1 MSEKTNQK
9 HTPLADG
16 ATVVVIGG
24 GPAGALFSV
33 HLLRRSQQLQRHAK
47 VVVIER
53 RRQKFSHNGGCSTA
67 GLQGCN
73 CCAGGL
79 SPRLNDVLHRLNLQL
94 PEEVVQSQ
102 IHSIT
107 VQGYWKNIELQ
118 VPDGREMV
126 SVFRGARPASRPD
139 RQHNFD
145 AVLLERALA
154 EGATLISGEVIDVEY
169 AERGRPLVRFRT
181 DGAERKLEADF
192 VVFAGGVN
200 EAAETV
206 GSKPSLTR
214 VLRRLAPDY
223 RPPRLRPALIFEL
236 ESPPGVAPNLEGHL
250 HFVEYGSASLQLEM
264 CSLLPKRGYITVV
277 LVGPSIDTLPGVK
290 GNQRIIHEFLE
301 LPHIRHLLLPGTQLR
316 TACVCNPRLVVGSA
330 RQPFADRVAAIG
342 DMATARLYKDGI
354 LSAHYT
360 ASALAETLLDRGV
373 DRRSL
378 EEGYA
383 PTIRSFRRD
392 NRFAALVFFL
402 HRVVFSSS
410 VLSRVLYQAVITERK
425 ASIAEHRRLEQIL
438 WKIASGDD
446 RYETTFRAMIHPAT
460 LWLILSGGLAITLR
474 NYLTECFFHLRWE
487 GFGRFTTGVAKE
499 QFETKRAVFRR
510 ELAECQVEV
519 PDPLEFERMY
529 TIRIRGTCPA
539 VLRQLGRFGETDRG
553 YFLPRWVRI
562 RRILGQANEV
572 GCVICYEVFARR
584 FSFDV
589 KLERIAEGHLLI
601 YRVQNGFARGGVMFF
616 EVEPAGEQLCN
627 LSIYVAFRFQRG
639 RTAITR
645 LLWWFF
651 QHLFP
656 AFVHDVIWNHSLCQL
671 KTIAETDTK
680 GKHNWGTR
688 NIADATGSG
697 FKM

>member
-1 MSEKTNQK
+1 MSDYTNHK
-9 HTPLADG
+9 STPLEDQ

-24 GPAGALFSV
+24 GPAGSLFSL
-33 HLLRRSQQLQRHAK
+33 HLLRRSCQLHRHVK
-47 VVVIER
+47 VMVIER
-53 RRQKFSHNGGCSTA
+53 RRQNLSQNGGCSTA

-73 CCAGGL
+73 CCAGGI
-79 SPRLNDVLHRLNLQL
+79 SPRLNDVLHGLNLRL
-94 PEEVVQSQ
+94 PEEVIQNR

-126 SVFRGARPASRPD
+126 SVFRGMQPASRPD

-154 EGATLISGEVIDVEY
+154 EGAALISGEVVDVEY
-169 AERGRPLVRFRT
+169 REGGRPVVRICAE
-181 DGAERKLEADF
+181 GAEKKLEADF
-192 VVFAGGVN
+192 VVFAAGVN
-200 EAAETV
+200 EAADSL
-206 GSKPSLTR
+206 GSRPSLAR
-214 VLRRLAPDY
+214 VFRRLVPDY

-236 ESPPGVAPNLEGHL
+236 ESPRGVAPNLEGHL
-250 HFVEYGSASLQLEM
+250 HFVEYGSATLKLEM

-277 LVGPSIDTLPGVK
+277 LVGPSIDALPGLA

-330 RQPFADRVAAIG
+330 RQPFGDRVAAIG

-383 PTIRSFRRD
+383 PTIRNFRRD

-410 VLSRVLYQAVITERK
+410 VLSRILYQAVITERK
-425 ASIAEHRRLEQIL
+425 TSVAEHRRLEQIL

-446 RYETTFRAMIHPAT
+446 RYEATFLAMIHPAT
-460 LWLILSGGLAITLR
+460 LWSILSGGLAITLR
-474 NYLTECFFHLRWE
+474 NYLTECFFHLKWE

-510 ELAECQVEV
+510 ELAECDVEV
-519 PDPLEFERMY
+519 PEPLEFERMY
-529 TIRIRGTCPA
+529 TIRIRATCA
-539 VLRQLGRFGETDRG
+539 DVLRQLGRFGEADRG

-562 RRILGQANEV
+562 RRIQGQANEV
-572 GCVICYEVFARR
+572 GCVIRYEVFADR

-589 KLERIAEGHLLI
+589 QLERIAEGHLLI
-601 YRVQNGFARGGVMFF
+601 YRVQDGFARGGVMFF
-616 EVEPAGEQLCN
+616 EVEPAGEQFCN

-639 RTAITR
+639 QTAITQ
-645 LLWWFF
+645 LWWWFF
-651 QHLFP
+651 QRLFP
-656 AFVHDVIWNHSLCQL
+656 AFVHDVLWNHSLCQF
-671 KTIAETDTK
+671 KTIAE
-680 GKHNWGTR
+680 
-688 NIADATGSG
+688 ADVRGEAQGGHTEDR
-697 FKM
+697 

>member
-1 MSEKTNQK
+1 MSDHTSQK
-9 HTPLADG
+9 RTPLEDG

-24 GPAGALFSV
+24 GPAGALFSI
-33 HLLRRSQQLQRHAK
+33 HLLRRSRELHRQVK

-53 RRQKFSHNGGCSTA
+53 RRQSFGQNGGCSTA
-67 GLQGCN
+67 GWRGCN

-79 SPRLNDVLHRLNLQL
+79 SPRLNDVLNCLNLRL
-94 PEEVVQSQ
+94 PEEVIQSR

-126 SVFRGARPASRPD
+126 SVFRGERPASRPD

-154 EGATLISGEVIDVEY
+154 EGAALISGEVVDVEY
-169 AERGRPLVRFRT
+169 PEGGRPVVRSRAE
-181 DGAERKLEADF
+181 GAESKLEADF
-192 VVFAGGVN
+192 VVFAAGVN
-200 EAAETV
+200 EAAEIR
-206 GSKPSLTR
+206 GPSPSLAH
-214 VLRRLAPDY
+214 VLRRLVPDY
-223 RPPRLRPALIFEL
+223 RPPRLRTALIFEL
-236 ESPPGVAPNLEGHL
+236 ESPRGVAPELEGHL
-250 HFVEYGSASLQLEM
+250 HFVEYGSAALQLEM

-277 LVGPSIDTLPGVK
+277 LVGPSIDASPGLAE
-290 GNQRIIHEFLE
+290 NQRIIHEFLE

-342 DMATARLYKDGI
+342 DMATSRLYKDGI
-354 LSAHYT
+354 LSAYYT
-360 ASALAETLLDRGV
+360 ASALAETLLGRGV
-373 DRRSL
+373 DQHSL
-378 EEGYA
+378 QEGYA

-425 ASIAEHRRLEQIL
+425 TSVAERRRLEQIL

-446 RYETTFRAMIHPAT
+446 QYETTFLAMVHPAT
-460 LWLILSGGLAITLR
+460 LWSILSGGLAITLR
-474 NYLTECFFHLRWE
+474 NYLAECFFHLKWE

-499 QFETKRAVFRR
+499 QFQTKRAVFRR
-510 ELAECQVEV
+510 ELAECDVEV

-529 TIRIRGTCPA
+529 TIRIRAACAT
-539 VLRQLGRFGETDRG
+539 VLRQLGRFGEADRG
-553 YFLPRWVRI
+553 YFLPRWIRI
-562 RRILGQANEV
+562 RRIQGQANEV
-572 GCVICYEVFARR
+572 GCVIRYEVFGGR

-589 KLERIAEGHLLI
+589 QLERIAEGHLLI
-601 YRVQNGFARGGVMFF
+601 YRVCDGFARGGVLLF
-616 EVEPAGEQLCN
+616 EVEPASEQLCN
-627 LSIYVAFRFQRG
+627 LSIYVAFHFQRG

-651 QHLFP
+651 RRLFP
-656 AFVHDVIWNHSLCQL
+656 AFVHGVLWNHSLCRL
-671 KTIAETDTK
+671 KSIAEADTR
-680 GKHNWGTR
+680 GEAHLGH
-688 NIADATGSG
+688 TGDR
-697 FKM
+697 